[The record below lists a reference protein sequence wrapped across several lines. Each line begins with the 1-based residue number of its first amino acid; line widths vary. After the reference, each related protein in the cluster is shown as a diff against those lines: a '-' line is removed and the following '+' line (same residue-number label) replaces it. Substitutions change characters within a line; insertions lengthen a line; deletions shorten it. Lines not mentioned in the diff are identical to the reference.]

1 MPSLTSSRA
10 TLHSARAPDS
20 AMLVLPGE
28 RPAPP
33 GQWHAAD
40 SYFSGVF
47 MSILK
52 LRGMLPALLVAAGLA
67 AAMPGTA
74 QAQGG
79 VSLVPWAGAYIPTR
93 NSIGDLDDA
102 LDRDISVIG
111 GARLTFW
118 GTGIVG
124 FEATGGYSPAKIGD
138 ETLNERNSN
147 LFAASGRLLLALSPV
162 TNPVG
167 FYIGAGPAL
176 LTRGRNVLNEDR
188 SRTDF
193 GGTAGLGFRF
203 ALGETGRSAIRLDLE
218 DYFYDGDFGGGDEFQ
233 NDIVASLG
241 LEIALGGRAE
251 SNEP

>member
-1 MPSLTSSRA
+1 
-10 TLHSARAPDS
+10 
-20 AMLVLPGE
+20 
-28 RPAPP
+28 
-33 GQWHAAD
+33 
-40 SYFSGVF
+40 

-52 LRGMLPALLVAAGLA
+52 LRGMLPALLAVAGLA

-118 GTGIVG
+118 GTGILG

-176 LTRGRNVLNEDR
+176 LTRGRNVLDEDR

>member
-1 MPSLTSSRA
+1 
-10 TLHSARAPDS
+10 
-20 AMLVLPGE
+20 MLVLPGE
-28 RPAPP
+28 RSAPP

-52 LRGMLPALLVAAGLA
+52 LRGMLPALLAAAGVAAAL
-67 AAMPGTA
+67 PGTA
-74 QAQGG
+74 EAQGG
-79 VSLVPWAGAYIPTR
+79 VNLVPWAGAYIPTR

-203 ALGETGRSAIRLDLE
+203 ALGESGRSAIRLDLE

-241 LEIALGGRAE
+241 LEIALGGRAD
-251 SNEP
+251 SDEP

>member
-1 MPSLTSSRA
+1 
-10 TLHSARAPDS
+10 
-20 AMLVLPGE
+20 
-28 RPAPP
+28 
-33 GQWHAAD
+33 
-40 SYFSGVF
+40 

-52 LRGMLPALLVAAGLA
+52 LRGMLPALLATAGLA
-67 AAMPGTA
+67 VATPDTA

-79 VSLVPWAGAYIPTR
+79 VNLVPWAGAYIPTR
-93 NSIGDLDDA
+93 NSVEDLPDA
-102 LDRDISVIG
+102 AFDRDISVIG

-118 GTGIVG
+118 GTGMFG
-124 FEATGGYSPAKIGD
+124 FEATGGYSPARVGG
-138 ETLNERNSN
+138 ETINERNTN
-147 LFAASGRLLLALSPV
+147 LFAASGRVLLALSPV

-188 SRTDF
+188 SSTDF

-203 ALGETGRSAIRLDLE
+203 ALGETGRSALRLDLE
-218 DYFYDGDFGGGDEFQ
+218 DYFYNGDFGGGDEFQ